1 MDNSPKVLFWDTLV
15 VCSLVTEPLL
25 VKLTTLING
34 SPIQK
39 LLPTKRIVFKPTF
52 GQRWSLTGEISRFVL
67 SQEHVQVGLQLLPIA
82 AGSMTEPDEGRVDTG
97 GRVVAVVIVEPKSSC
112 RSEPKTRVPSFLD
125 LKMCTINNNRNRQL
139 KYCLLS
145 IHVPLIMSD
154 LINCQLIHHVSCIK
168 TQLIDN

>member
-1 MDNSPKVLFWDTLV
+1 MDNLPKVLFWDTLV
-15 VCSLVTEPLL
+15 VSPLVTEPLL
-25 VKLTTLING
+25 VKLTTLIN
-34 SPIQK
+34 SSSVQK

-112 RSEPKTRVPSFLD
+112 WSEPKTRVPSFLD
-125 LKMCTINNNRNRQL
+125 LKMCTINNHRNRQL
-139 KYCLLS
+139 KYLPIIYACTTHNVRFYQSS
-145 IHVPLIMSD
+145 INS
-154 LINCQLIHHVSCIK
+154 
-168 TQLIDN
+168 